1 MIKLK
6 DLLFEFKNQLF
17 TPQGGQIDL
26 TKIPK
31 GKLRVSSWEHMKNIP
46 LQVNHLVV

>member
-17 TPQGGQIDL
+17 TPKGGQIDL

-31 GKLRVSSWEHMKNIP
+31 INEDINLK
-46 LQVNHLVV
+46 